1 MNGQTRVYQVPPYA
15 EEGSLGSTAYVNPI
29 EVIPGVRAAGTVYAG
44 RWVWKADD
52 LGSIEERVVEQFGAN
67 TGSNLAGLLGLCYR
81 NITAAL
87 PVTAGA
93 SLGYTEGQPIP
104 VASGSAFW
112 VKTKTQ
118 ATVGQ
123 KVFAVL
129 ADGTTK
135 TGAAGATISGAIEL
149 GWKVVK
155 LMNTG
160 AIDDLILIEKI

>member
-1 MNGQTRVYQVPPYA
+1 MPNQTKVYQIPPYA

-29 EVIPGVRAAGTVYAG
+29 EVIPGVRASGTVYAG
-44 RWVWKADD
+44 RWVWSAND

-67 TGSNLAGLLGLCYR
+67 TGSGTDDLLGLCYR
-81 NITAAL
+81 NITAFL
-87 PVTAGA
+87 PTTTGA
-93 SLGYTEGQPIP
+93 TLGYTEGQPIP

-118 ATVGQ
+118 ATIGQ

-135 TGAAGATISGAIEL
+135 TGAAQASIVGAVEL
-149 GWKVVK
+149 DWMVVAVTS
-155 LMNTG
+155 TG
-160 AIDDLILIEKI
+160 AVDELILISKI